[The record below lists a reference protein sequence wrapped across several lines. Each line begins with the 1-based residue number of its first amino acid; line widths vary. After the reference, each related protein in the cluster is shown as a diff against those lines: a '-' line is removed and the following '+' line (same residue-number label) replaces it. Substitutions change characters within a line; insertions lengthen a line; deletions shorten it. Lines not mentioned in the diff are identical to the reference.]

1 MKSSPIRRKKMFK
14 SLKRIVYKV
23 NDLEKAKQ
31 WYNDFLNTEPI
42 FSAPFV
48 AIYKIGDCSLSLSLS
63 QSTPSSNNNEQ
74 SETYWEVD
82 DIDATYSRLLDLG
95 AKSLAPVK
103 TVINIRVA
111 KVIDPF
117 NNVIG
122 ITGNVLD
129 VKSRAVEFQPSE
141 TAMTTAFCR
150 ALAFKEERKEIQGP
164 DNLAEIF
171 LTDEAKKP
179 LKDSATRKW
188 AIQNLVTSPL
198 YGYLLARTAYFD
210 QIFKKHISENI
221 DQIVF
226 LGAGY
231 DTRAYRYNDLIKNTR
246 IFELDIYSTQER
258 KLATLRKSN
267 IAIPLQIVHVNID
280 FKNEKIE
287 QALSKY
293 EYSETAK
300 TLFIWE
306 GVTYYLPENAI
317 INTLS
322 FIKSHSPKGS
332 ILCFDYATEK
342 LDSFNTAEP
351 FKSWIGN
358 GKEGVES
365 FVSPF
370 GFRTIQHLDS
380 KEMEREFL
388 TLNDGSVAENVLSK
402 FCFYYGALSKE

>member
-1 MKSSPIRRKKMFK
+1 
-14 SLKRIVYKV
+14 
-23 NDLEKAKQ
+23 
-31 WYNDFLNTEPI
+31 
-42 FSAPFV
+42 
-48 AIYKIGDCSLSLSLS
+48 
-63 QSTPSSNNNEQ
+63 
-74 SETYWEVD
+74 VD
-82 DIDATYSRLLDLG
+82 DIEATYNSLLDFG
-95 AKSLAPVK
+95 AKPLMPVK
-103 TVINIRVA
+103 TVINIRIA

-117 NNVIG
+117 DNIVG
-122 ITGNVLD
+122 ITGTLSD
-129 VKSRAVEFQPSE
+129 VKSRAIESQPSE

-150 ALAFKEERKEIQGP
+150 ALAFKEERKEIQGA
-164 DNLAEIF
+164 DNLAELF

-179 LKDSATRKW
+179 LKDNATRKW

-198 YGYLLARTAYFD
+198 YGYLLARTVYFD
-210 QIFKKHISENI
+210 QIFKKHLSENI
-221 DQIVF
+221 AQIVF

-231 DTRAYRYNDLIKNTR
+231 DTRAYRYSNLIKSTR
-246 IFELDIYSTQER
+246 IFELDIHSTQER

-267 IAIPLQIVHVNID
+267 IAIPLQVSHICID
-280 FKNEKIE
+280 FKIEKIE
-287 QALSKY
+287 DALAKY
-293 EYSETAK
+293 EYCKTAK

-306 GVTYYLPENAI
+306 GVTYYLPEIAI
-317 INTLS
+317 ISTLS

-342 LDSFNTAEP
+342 LDSFNAAEP

-370 GFRTIQHLDS
+370 GFKTIQHLDS